1 MQSIVLEPSN
11 PVIQTYPK
19 YYSIYLRYM
28 KGENV
33 KTELDSLYNGL
44 FTETILP
51 NYCDLM
57 YGIDQIY
64 NLVEK
69 NFSNE
74 SESPY
79 AILDYLEFIF
89 GNILYETFYYGIKQI
104 PLESINQ
111 IHLAIFKYI
120 IQVETY
126 KFEIYKKIIV
136 ELDLESKFL
145 PIMVR
150 RSYNCELKISFG
162 LKILND
168 YSSIDITNTIINES
182 NEIIKNTGIELRMG
196 VIKNANSFIKLSSSK

>member
-1 MQSIVLEPSN
+1 MQSIVLDPSN

-19 YYSIYLRYM
+19 YYSIYLRYL

-33 KTELDSLYNGL
+33 KTELDLLYNGL
-44 FTETILP
+44 FTEIILP

-57 YGIDQIY
+57 YGIDQIN
-64 NLVEK
+64 NLIKK
-69 NFSNE
+69 NYG

-111 IHLAIFKYI
+111 IHLSVFKCI
-120 IQVETY
+120 IYVETY

-162 LKILND
+162 LKILNEFKL
-168 YSSIDITNTIINES
+168 IDLINTIINEC
-182 NEIIKNTGIELRMG
+182 EQIIKNTGIELRMG

>member
-1 MQSIVLEPSN
+1 MQSIVLELSN

-28 KGENV
+28 KGQNV
-33 KTELDSLYNGL
+33 KTELDSLYNGI

-64 NLVEK
+64 NLIEK
-69 NFSNE
+69 NYENKL
-74 SESPY
+74 PY

-111 IHLAIFKYI
+111 IHLAVFKYI
-120 IQVETY
+120 IYVETY

-145 PIMVR
+145 PIMVK

-168 YSSIDITNTIINES
+168 FKSIDFNNTIINEC
-182 NEIIKNTGIELRMG
+182 EQIIKNTGIELRMG
-196 VIKNANSFIKLSSSK
+196 VIKNANSFIKLSSTK

>member
-1 MQSIVLEPSN
+1 MQSIVLDLSN

-19 YYSIYLRYM
+19 YYSIYRRYM

-33 KTELDSLYNGL
+33 KIELDLLYNGL

-57 YGIDQIY
+57 YGIDRID
-64 NLVEK
+64 NLIEQNYGK
-69 NFSNE
+69 
-74 SESPY
+74 ESPY

-111 IHLAIFKYI
+111 IHLVVFKYI
-120 IQVETY
+120 IYVETY

-136 ELDLESKFL
+136 ELILESKFL

-150 RSYNCELKISFG
+150 RSYNCELKISFA
-162 LKILND
+162 LKILSD
-168 YSSIDITNTIINES
+168 FKSIDYNNTIVNEC
-182 NEIIKNTGIELRMG
+182 EQIIKNTDIVLRMEI
-196 VIKNANSFIKLSSSK
+196 IKNANSFIKLSSSK

>member
-1 MQSIVLEPSN
+1 MQSSIVLELSN

-19 YYSIYLRYM
+19 YYSIYLRYL

-33 KTELDSLYNGL
+33 KTELDSLFNGL

-57 YGIDQIY
+57 YGIDQID
-64 NLVEK
+64 NLIEK
-69 NFSNE
+69 NYGK
-74 SESPY
+74 ESPY

-111 IHLAIFKYI
+111 IHLAVFKYI
-120 IQVETY
+120 IYVETY

-136 ELDLESKFL
+136 ELILESKFL

-150 RSYNCELKISFG
+150 RSYNCELKISFA

-168 YSSIDITNTIINES
+168 YSSIDLNNTIVNEC
-182 NEIIKNTGIELRMG
+182 EQIIKNTDIVLRMEI
-196 VIKNANSFIKLSSSK
+196 IKNANSFIKLSSSK

>member
-1 MQSIVLEPSN
+1 MQSIVIELSN

-19 YYSIYLRYM
+19 YYLIYLRYL

-44 FTETILP
+44 FTETILT

-57 YGIDQIY
+57 YGIDQID
-64 NLVEK
+64 NLIEQNYGK
-69 NFSNE
+69 
-74 SESPY
+74 ESPY

-111 IHLAIFKYI
+111 IHLAVFKYI
-120 IQVETY
+120 IYVETY

-150 RSYNCELKISFG
+150 RSYNCELKISFA

-168 YSSIDITNTIINES
+168 FKSIDYNNTIVNEC
-182 NEIIKNTGIELRMG
+182 EQIIKNTDIVLRMEI
-196 VIKNANSFIKLSSSK
+196 IKNANSFIKLSSSK

>member
-1 MQSIVLEPSN
+1 MQSIVLDLSN

-57 YGIDQIY
+57 YGIDQID
-64 NLVEK
+64 NLIQK
-69 NFSNE
+69 NYENE
-74 SESPY
+74 LPY

-104 PLESINQ
+104 PFESINQ
-111 IHLAIFKYI
+111 IHLGVFKYI
-120 IQVETY
+120 IHVEKY

-145 PIMVR
+145 PIMVK

-162 LKILND
+162 LKILSD
-168 YSSIDITNTIINES
+168 YSSIDVNNTIINEC
-182 NEIIKNTGIELRMG
+182 EQIIKNTDIELRMG
-196 VIKNANSFIKLSSSK
+196 VIKNATSFIKLSSNK

>member
-1 MQSIVLEPSN
+1 MQSIVLELSN

-28 KGENV
+28 KGQNV
-33 KTELDSLYNGL
+33 KTELDSLYNGI

-64 NLVEK
+64 NLIEK
-69 NFSNE
+69 NYENKL
-74 SESPY
+74 PY

-111 IHLAIFKYI
+111 IHLAVFKYI
-120 IQVETY
+120 IYVETY

-168 YSSIDITNTIINES
+168 FKSIDFNNTIINEC
-182 NEIIKNTGIELRMG
+182 EQIIKNTGIELRMG
-196 VIKNANSFIKLSSSK
+196 VIKNANSFIKLSSTK